1 MLNSAYIHKIT
12 IVRWAN
18 TGQDAFGSQSKISS
32 SSVTGIPATGIP
44 CRVETYQE
52 KREYR
57 DSGERSEDKTIIYIP
72 PQYTVLLSDDVY
84 YNGEYLGIIVGINP
98 ALKGTTKKIDHYEL
112 EIEDK

>member
-1 MLNSAYIHKIT
+1 MLNSIYIHKIT

-32 SSVTGIPATGIP
+32 SSVAGIPSTGIP
-44 CRVETYQE
+44 CRIETWNEIRQ
-52 KREYR
+52 YR

-84 YNGEYLGIIVGINP
+84 SEGVYLGIIVGINP
-98 ALKGTTKKIDHYEL
+98 ALKGTSKKIDHYEL